1 MAYGIS
7 IPGRSVASNYAASF
21 RPVGVVPG
29 FSQVKSDL
37 VANYLMKVP
46 MLRQQLEM
54 DLAKQALAEVGA
66 TKRLDKKLDA
76 EMEIAEKKDRA
87 NKLLAIAGMSGGEGG
102 SSSSSSLLSPL
113 DQQLAFENTQA
124 SLEVID
130 DARRVLAS
138 QRINERMNQYQENPF
153 KVLGQN
159 VNTNLKLESI
169 LPKADAEA
177 IQSDTDFMEY
187 ITGAMKGA
195 LESQVK

>member
-21 RPVGVVPG
+21 RPVGVAPG

-37 VANYLMKVP
+37 AANYLMQVP
-46 MLRQQLEM
+46 MLRQELEM
-54 DLAKQALAEVGA
+54 SLAKQALAEAGA
-66 TKRLDKKLDA
+66 TERLDRKLDA
-76 EMEIAEKKDRA
+76 DMKIAEKSDKV
-87 NKLLAIAGMSGGEGG
+87 NKLLTIAGMSGGESG
-102 SSSSSSLLSPL
+102 SSSLLSPL
-113 DQQLAFENTQA
+113 QQQLQFEDLQG
-124 SLEVID
+124 SLEALD
-130 DARRVLAS
+130 DARKVLAS
-138 QRINERMNQYQENPF
+138 KRTVERMNQYQENPF

-169 LPKADAEA
+169 LPKADAAA
-177 IQSDTDFMEY
+177 IQSDADFMEY